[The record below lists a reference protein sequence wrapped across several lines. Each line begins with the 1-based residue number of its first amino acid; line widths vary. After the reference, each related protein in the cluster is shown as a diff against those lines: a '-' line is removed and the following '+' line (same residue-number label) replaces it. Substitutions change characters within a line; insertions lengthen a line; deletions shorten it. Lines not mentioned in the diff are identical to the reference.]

1 MERENLH
8 PKKLPIF
15 YRLILKLPQ
24 PTLERF
30 PQGFQGIFW
39 AIVIP
44 VFLASQ
50 FFLGLFLLISFS
62 FPVNL
67 VLAITIPIILLIIFV
82 RVRLELDINFLDL
95 IMTKRSCEWNVENA
109 VNEYID
115 LLQKKKTEK
124 GKQ

>member
-1 MERENLH
+1 MGHENLH
-8 PKKLPIF
+8 RKKLPIF

-39 AIVIP
+39 AIIIP
-44 VFLASQ
+44 VFLACQ

-62 FPVNL
+62 FPLNL
-67 VLAITIPIILLIIFV
+67 GLAITIPTIFLIILV
-82 RVRLELDINFLDL
+82 RVRLELDMNLLDL
-95 IMTKRSCEWNVENA
+95 IMGKRSYEWNVENA

-115 LLQKKKTEK
+115 LLQKKKTK
-124 GKQ
+124 RGKK